1 MKHRGDLQRFTYAE
15 RLIHWVAGLS
25 FVFLLF
31 TGLAFSHPRLFWI
44 TTLVGGGPTA
54 RVLHPWMGVLFTG
67 SMAVMFLIWAK
78 EMGIQ
83 QQDRAWLKAVKHY
96 ALHDKD
102 KVPPAGKYNAGQKL
116 FFWSM
121 ALLGVAYIVT
131 GIPLW
136 MPGGALGLGPFY
148 GGVVNGMRLVHYL
161 STVAGGLLLI
171 VHVYLGT
178 IAYPGT
184 LRGMLHGSVSRPWAK
199 LHHPLWQKEQSG
211 S

>member
-31 TGLAFSHPRLFWI
+31 TGLAFPHLRLFWI

-78 EMGIQ
+78 EMLIQ
-83 QQDRAWLKAVKHY
+83 DQDRAWLKAVKHY
-96 ALHDKD
+96 AVQDKD

-148 GGVVNGMRLVHYL
+148 GGVVNGTRLVHYL

-184 LRGMLHGSVSRPWAK
+184 LRGMLHGSVSRAWAK